1 MDLPDVLAVIV
12 EITGALERLQVPYFV
27 GGSIASSIHG
37 IPRSTQD
44 GDLVADLRAEHV
56 QPLVEAL
63 SGRFYIDSERM
74 ADAIRR
80 RASFN
85 VIHLGTMTKV
95 DLFILGNTPP
105 SRLEMDR
112 RHRFPVSADTVLY
125 ISSPEDI
132 ILEKL
137 RWFRK
142 GGGVSDR
149 QWDDVLG
156 VLKVQ
161 RGLLDLEYLETWAS
175 ELELEDLLKR
185 ALEDSGSR

>member
-63 SGRFYIDSERM
+63 SERFYIDSERM
-74 ADAIRR
+74 ADAVRR
-80 RASFN
+80 KASFN

-95 DLFILGNTPP
+95 DIFILRSTPP
-105 SRLEMDR
+105 SPLEMDR
-112 RHRFPVSADTVLY
+112 RQRFPVSAGTVLY

-132 ILEKL
+132 VLEKL

-161 RGLLDLEYLETWAS
+161 RGLLDLEYLKRWAS
-175 ELELEDLLKR
+175 ELGLGDLLEK
-185 ALEDSGSR
+185 ALEDSGSP

>member
-12 EITGALERLQVPYFV
+12 EVTGALERLQVPYFV

-44 GDLVADLRAEHV
+44 GDLVADLRPEHV

-63 SGRFYIDSERM
+63 SARFYIDSERM

-80 RASFN
+80 EASFN

-95 DLFILGNTPP
+95 DIFILRSTLP
-105 SRLEMDR
+105 SPLEMER
-112 RHRFPVSADTVLY
+112 RHRFPVSADTILY

-161 RGLLDLEYLETWAS
+161 RGILDLDYLNRWAS
-175 ELELEDLLKR
+175 ELDLGDLLEK
-185 ALEDSGSR
+185 ALEDSGNR